1 MVVAQLPPKVTYKQA
16 MSLEPWLTLLVLV
29 LGGTLE
35 GLLASE
41 LLSALAAGIFPAIV
55 GGVIILV
62 ALIIF
67 GGALAKLWL
76 LKPSQPPNPPWLL
89 LLLLGILCI
98 SFSGPALLLYWVLRP
113 EYHKKAIQTSV
124 FLLGLGAALLYLR
137 ARPEKLPTMADKVTF
152 LTGVCLGPPTA
163 LEFMI

>member
-16 MSLEPWLTLLVLV
+16 MSLEPLWVLLVLV

-41 LLSALAAGIFPAIV
+41 LLRDLAAGVFPAV
-55 GGVIILV
+55 AGGVVILV
-62 ALIIF
+62 AVMIL

-76 LKPSQPPNPPWLL
+76 RQPSQPPNPPWLL
-89 LLLLGILCI
+89 LLLFAVLCI
-98 SFSGPALLLYWVLRP
+98 SFSGPTLLLYWLLRP
-113 EYHKKAIQTSV
+113 EYHKKAIQTST
-124 FLLGLGAALLYLR
+124 FLLSLGAALLYLR
-137 ARPEKLPTMADKVTF
+137 ARPEKLPTVADKVTF